1 MPKRGDKQE
10 RGSAGVGR
18 TPARAR
24 AEDSKTV
31 GALRQFEPV
40 SDELV
45 LAAIDRAERHR
56 AGEREEIP
64 FWMVVAH
71 LGFVRNS
78 WTSRRLRPQLGGL
91 VTHGLVS
98 NARRKGI
105 DVWGLTD
112 AGRER
117 LEVARKAGEVEEL
130 PEAPQ
135 HREWRRTREV
145 GAERIGR
152 FRECAKRGTEEAVVL
167 LGSSRRVR
175 SDAWLELADS
185 LGQVYRQLGRA
196 TYCLYEWEEP
206 DDETADID
214 DYKDPGDEQLDVAA
228 ALARLYR
235 LRGSRRNVAGL
246 WVKEDEEEAASA
258 PAAVIITVPAEMVSE
273 LRDGLRTVLGN
284 AAEGVSQ
291 ITERFGREQHPEW
304 YAEQRERFERT
315 WALLDL
321 IGWRELKRPA
331 AIRISLREHH
341 RAVSEALDV
350 RLPVAEDDLEEADV
364 VDAERAEQG
373 KPPMREATTSR
384 VLALREFAASVKDLV
399 GHLETQKGGDG
410 DE

>member
-1 MPKRGDKQE
+1 MPNRVDKQD
-10 RGSAGVGR
+10 RGSAGVGG

-24 AEDSKTV
+24 AEDSKT
-31 GALRQFEPV
+31 GGELRRFEPV

-56 AGEREEIP
+56 AGEREEVP
-64 FWMVVAH
+64 FWMVVGH

-78 WTSRRLRPQLGGL
+78 WTSRRLRPQLEGL
-91 VTHGLVS
+91 ITHGLVS

-135 HREWRRTREV
+135 HREWHRTREIA
-145 GAERIGR
+145 AERIDR
-152 FRECAKRGTEEAVVL
+152 FRECAKRGTEEATVL

-196 TYCLYEWEEP
+196 TYCLYEWAEP
-206 DDETADID
+206 EDATADID
-214 DYKDPGDEQLDVAA
+214 DYKNPGDERLDVAA
-228 ALARLYR
+228 RVRLLS
-235 LRGSRRNVAGL
+235 LRSSRRNIAGL
-246 WVKEDEEEAASA
+246 WVNEDEEEEAASA
-258 PAAVIITVPAEMVSE
+258 PAAVIITVPAEMAGE
-273 LRDGLRTVLGN
+273 LRDGLHTVLGN

-291 ITERFGREQHPEW
+291 ITERFSREHHPEW

-331 AIRISLREHH
+331 AIRINLREHH

-350 RLPVAEDDLEEADV
+350 RLLVAEDDLEEADA

-399 GHLETQKGGDG
+399 GHLEMQKGRGRR
-410 DE
+410 

>member
-1 MPKRGDKQE
+1 MPKRCDKQE
-10 RGSAGVGR
+10 CGSAGVGR
-18 TPARAR
+18 TPAKAR
-24 AEDSKTV
+24 AEGSKT
-31 GALRQFEPV
+31 GGELRRFEPA

-56 AGEREEIP
+56 TGEQEAIP

-78 WTSRRLRPQLGGL
+78 WTSRRLGPQLERL
-91 VTHGLVS
+91 ITRGLVS

-117 LEVARKAGEVEEL
+117 LNVARKAGEVEEL

-145 GAERIGR
+145 AAERIDR
-152 FRECAKRGTEEAVVL
+152 FRECAKRGTEEATVL
-167 LGSSRRVR
+167 LESSRRVH
-175 SDAWLELADS
+175 SDAWLKLADRLELA
-185 LGQVYRQLGRA
+185 YRQLGRA
-196 TYCLYEWEEP
+196 TYCLYEWAEP
-206 DDETADID
+206 EDATADVD

-228 ALARLYR
+228 LARLYR
-235 LRGSRRNVAGL
+235 LRSSRRNVAGL
-246 WVKEDEEEAASA
+246 WVNEDDEEATSA
-258 PAAVIITVPAEMVSE
+258 PAAVIITVPAELVSE
-273 LRDGLRTVLGN
+273 LRHGLHTVLGN

-291 ITERFGREQHPEW
+291 ITERFGREHHPEW

-321 IGWRELKRPA
+321 IGWRESKQPA
-331 AIRISLREHH
+331 AVQINLREQR
-341 RAVSEALDV
+341 RAVREALDV
-350 RLPVAEDDLEEADV
+350 RLPVAEDDLEEADA
-364 VDAERAEQG
+364 VDAERAEQSE
-373 KPPMREATTSR
+373 PPMREATTSR
-384 VLALREFAASVKDLV
+384 VLALREFAASIKDLV
-399 GHLETQKGGDG
+399 SHLETQKEGDG